1 MDIDLSRL
9 QLPELVVMAIVGVL
23 LLFLGY
29 RIKKVAFFII
39 WFILG
44 YSLIDAIMP
53 NINEWV
59 PAIAENNLWQILLPI
74 AGGLLL
80 ALLGFTIEK
89 LCVGGIVFGLSI
101 MVTVE
106 YFGTAVPTIA
116 IGAVVGVILGALAVT
131 LMKPAIILATAI
143 AGSYAMTLALLAWF
157 PEISREIF
165 YFPMLGGFA
174 AIGAVTQF
182 MTTKHL

>member
-9 QLPELVVMAIVGVL
+9 QLPELIVMAIVGVL
-23 LLFLGY
+23 LLFIGY
-29 RIKKVAFFII
+29 RIKKAAFFIV

-44 YSLIDAIMP
+44 YNLMSLFLP

-89 LCVGGIVFGLSI
+89 LCVGGIVFGLVLMI
-101 MVTVE
+101 TVQ
-106 YFGTAVPTIA
+106 YFGTDWQTLAV
-116 IGAVVGVILGALAVT
+116 GGVIGIIAGGLAVT
-131 LMKPAIILATAI
+131 LMKPAVIVATAA
-143 AGSYAMTLALLAWF
+143 AGSYALTMAILTWATGIDATV
-157 PEISREIF
+157 F
-165 YFPMLGGFA
+165 YFPILIGLA
-174 AIGAVTQF
+174 AVGTVTQF
-182 MTTKHL
+182 MTTKGL